1 MSAYKQLTS
10 KDIIVTPFT
19 VHASASNIDNNTVSQ
34 FSGSNASHTVTGS
47 FPTNTIVGTSSVAL
61 VYNSIKQLFYS
72 NYLEK
77 ANNEDGLPLK
87 GLVSKVGT
95 SSFNTDGT
103 IEGPIYTPSF
113 ENYPTSMNERRY
125 FPTQS
130 NAKIAVATIGEK
142 AFGSYIKPG
151 SVIPTFKIDGGA
163 TTIFVDNIKPGSVT
177 PTFRIDDELA
187 STTTFID
194 NGEGE
199 IVDADNNVYGNIF
212 YYQGIG
218 VYTGI
223 SGSGVATGQL
233 NFTTWVSSYTI
244 YETQFNCTIRPN
256 EFNYSFNPSLL
267 SSSLSGQNKILDSGS
282 SKYSEFATGSNFSP
296 YITTIGLYN
305 NDYEL
310 MAVAKLSQPLE
321 TSQTT
326 DTTILINIDK

>member
-151 SVIPTFKIDGGA
+151 SVTPTFKIDG
-163 TTIFVDNIKPGSVT
+163 
-177 PTFRIDDELA
+177 ELT
-187 STTTFID
+187 SPTTFID

-223 SGSGVATGQL
+223 SGSGAGNGQL

>member
-151 SVIPTFKIDGGA
+151 SVIPTFKIDGG
-163 TTIFVDNIKPGSVT
+163 G
-177 PTFRIDDELA
+177 
-187 STTTFID
+187 TTTFID